1 MNTKKIRIEHFLL
14 LTMAF
19 LFQFITKD
27 KVFVKEKDINFFL
40 EKSTKEEK
48 TFYSFIREFQEKT
61 ESLGVKKSNNF
72 LRKNEFLEPITDNFS
87 YSDFYFGT
95 LLLNKRQSL
104 VKIYDRKISFDFVG
118 LGEKMH
124 KGTYLV

>member
-19 LFQFITKD
+19 LFQFVTKD

-40 EKSTKEEK
+40 EKSSKEEK
-48 TFYSFIREFQEKT
+48 TFYSFIREFQEKAT
-61 ESLGVKKSNNF
+61 SLGLKKTNNF
-72 LRKNEFLEPITDNFS
+72 LRKKEFLEPTTDDFS

-95 LLLNKRQSL
+95 LLLNKRESL
-104 VKIYDRKISFDFVG
+104 VKNYERKISFDFVG

>member
-19 LFQFITKD
+19 LFQFVSKD

-40 EKSTKEEK
+40 EKSSKEEK
-48 TFYSFIREFQEKT
+48 TFYSFIREFQEKAT
-61 ESLGVKKSNNF
+61 SLGVKKTNNF
-72 LRKNEFLEPITDNFS
+72 LRKKEFLEPTTDDFS

-95 LLLNKRQSL
+95 LLLNKRESL
-104 VKIYDRKISFDFVG
+104 VKNYERKISFDFVG

>member
-19 LFQFITKD
+19 LFQFVAKD

-40 EKSTKEEK
+40 EKSSKEEK

-61 ESLGVKKSNNF
+61 TSLGVKKSNIF
-72 LRKNEFLEPITDNFS
+72 LRKNEFLEPTSDDFS
-87 YSDFYFGT
+87 YSDFYLGN
-95 LLLNKRQSL
+95 LLKNLKETM
-104 VKIYDRKISFDFVG
+104 VKIHNRKISFAFVG

>member
-19 LFQFITKD
+19 LFQFVTKD

-40 EKSTKEEK
+40 EKSAKEEK
-48 TFYSFIREFQEKT
+48 TFYSFIREFQEKAST
-61 ESLGVKKSNNF
+61 LGVKKSTNF
-72 LRKNEFLEPITDNFS
+72 LRKNEFLEPTKDNYS
-87 YSDFYFGT
+87 YSDFYFGI
-95 LLLNKRQSL
+95 LLLDKRENL
-104 VKIYDRKISFDFVG
+104 VKIYDRKSSFDFVG

>member
-19 LFQFITKD
+19 LFQFVTKD
-27 KVFVKEKDINFFL
+27 RVFVKEKDINFFL
-40 EKSTKEEK
+40 EKSAKEEK

-61 ESLGVKKSNNF
+61 TSLGVKKTNNF
-72 LRKNEFLEPITDNFS
+72 LRKNEFLEPTTDNFS
-87 YSDFYFGT
+87 YSDFYFGA
-95 LLLNKRQSL
+95 LLLNKRESL
-104 VKIYDRKISFDFVG
+104 VKTYDRKISFNFVG

>member
-19 LFQFITKD
+19 LFQFVTKD

-40 EKSTKEEK
+40 EKSAKEEK

-61 ESLGVKKSNNF
+61 TSLGVKKTNNF
-72 LRKNEFLEPITDNFS
+72 LRKNEFLEPTTDDFS
-87 YSDFYFGT
+87 YSDFYFGA
-95 LLLNKRQSL
+95 LLLNKRESL
-104 VKIYDRKISFDFVG
+104 VKTYSRKISFNFVG

>member
-14 LTMAF
+14 LAMAF
-19 LFQFITKD
+19 LFQFVTKD

-40 EKSTKEEK
+40 EKSSKEEK
-48 TFYSFIREFQEKT
+48 TFYSFIREFQEKAT
-61 ESLGVKKSNNF
+61 SLGVKKTNNF
-72 LRKNEFLEPITDNFS
+72 LRKKEFLEPTTDDFS

-95 LLLNKRQSL
+95 LLLNKRESL
-104 VKIYDRKISFDFVG
+104 VKNYERKISFDFVG

>member
-19 LFQFITKD
+19 LFQFVTKD

-40 EKSTKEEK
+40 EKSAKEEK

-61 ESLGVKKSNNF
+61 TSLGVKKTNNF
-72 LRKNEFLEPITDNFS
+72 LRKNEFLEPTTDDFS
-87 YSDFYFGT
+87 YSDFYFGA
-95 LLLNKRQSL
+95 LLLNKRESL
-104 VKIYDRKISFDFVG
+104 VKTYSIKISFNFVG

>member
-19 LFQFITKD
+19 LFQFVTKD

-40 EKSTKEEK
+40 EKSSKEEK
-48 TFYSFIREFQEKT
+48 TFYSFIREFQEKAT
-61 ESLGVKKSNNF
+61 SLGVKKTNNF
-72 LRKNEFLEPITDNFS
+72 LRKKEFLEPTTDDFS

-95 LLLNKRQSL
+95 LLLNKRESL
-104 VKIYDRKISFDFVG
+104 VKNYERKISFDFVG

>member
-19 LFQFITKD
+19 LFQFVTKD
-27 KVFVKEKDINFFL
+27 KVFVKEKEINFFL
-40 EKSTKEEK
+40 EKTSKEEK

-61 ESLGVKKSNNF
+61 TSLGVKKSNNF
-72 LRKNEFLEPITDNFS
+72 LRKNEFLEPTKDNFS
-87 YSDFYFGT
+87 YSNFYFGT
-95 LLLNKRQSL
+95 LLLNKKENF
-104 VKIYDRKISFDFVG
+104 VKIYDRKISFNFVG